1 MVFHH
6 KDENE
11 NASAVCPGV
20 VMETS
25 LSIINDLG
33 TRLVLE
39 TKDGTKRILR
49 VATFE
54 DLRTI
59 PFHPKFS
66 GVSLVPAQILL
77 RL

>member
-1 MVFHH
+1 
-6 KDENE
+6 
-11 NASAVCPGV
+11 
-20 VMETS
+20 METS

-39 TKDGTKRILR
+39 ETKDGAKRILR
-49 VATFE
+49 VATLE

-59 PFHPKFS
+59 PFHPEFS
-66 GVSLVPAQILL
+66 AVSLVPAQILL

>member
-1 MVFHH
+1 MRPLR
-6 KDENE
+6 E
-11 NASAVCPGV
+11 
-20 VMETS
+20 METS

-39 TKDGTKRILR
+39 TKDETKRILR
-49 VATFE
+49 VATLE

-66 GVSLVPAQILL
+66 GVSLIPAQILL

>member
-1 MVFHH
+1 MLLRR
-6 KDENE
+6 E
-11 NASAVCPGV
+11 
-20 VMETS
+20 METS

-39 TKDGTKRILR
+39 ETKDGDKRILR
-49 VATFE
+49 VATLE
-54 DLRTI
+54 DLRRI